1 MLEIRD
7 VQYFADGRSVIDTVG
22 GRRFKVLSRDTKDGY
37 DTATVE
43 FFQDECP
50 SENEVEGRFLI
61 YFLSKKYKWNI
72 NNQSTSL
79 CILSQSLLRFIS
91 DLKKLHD
98 QVFRTAGKWF
108 NEMSESMKVRIKKLI
123 EYHFNR
129 K

>member
-61 YFLSKKYKWNI
+61 YFLSKKYKWNMI
-72 NNQSTSL
+72 NDQRTSL
-79 CILSQSLLRFIS
+79 CILS
-91 DLKKLHD
+91 
-98 QVFRTAGKWF
+98 
-108 NEMSESMKVRIKKLI
+108 
-123 EYHFNR
+123 
-129 K
+129 

>member
-50 SENEVEGRFLI
+50 SENEVEGKILI
-61 YFLSKKYKWNI
+61 FFFGILLKMKEKYAVTVRTNWFFKFY
-72 NNQSTSL
+72 
-79 CILSQSLLRFIS
+79 LL
-91 DLKKLHD
+91 
-98 QVFRTAGKWF
+98 Q
-108 NEMSESMKVRIKKLI
+108 N
-123 EYHFNR
+123 
-129 K
+129 

>member
-22 GRRFKVLSRDTKDGY
+22 GRRFKVISRDTKDGY

-43 FFQDECP
+43 FFQDDCP
-50 SENEVEGRFLI
+50 SENEVE
-61 YFLSKKYKWNI
+61 
-72 NNQSTSL
+72 
-79 CILSQSLLRFIS
+79 

-108 NEMSESMKVRIKKLI
+108 NEMSESMKVNKSI
-123 EYHFNR
+123 
-129 K
+129 

>member
-50 SENEVEGRFLI
+50 SENEVEGRFWIDILN
-61 YFLSKKYKWNI
+61 KKFKWNMKKAH
-72 NNQSTSL
+72 
-79 CILSQSLLRFIS
+79 RFVLWANYFSNVLQI
-91 DLKKLHD
+91 
-98 QVFRTAGKWF
+98 
-108 NEMSESMKVRIKKLI
+108 
-123 EYHFNR
+123 
-129 K
+129 